1 MSYTVVNDPGVC
13 VRKLVVC
20 SAIYRGVNM
29 NMEERISR
37 INELYHKS
45 QAEGLNDEEREEQER
60 LRKEYVANI
69 RANLKG
75 QLDGITIQHPDGSK
89 EKLSERHGNKK

>member
-1 MSYTVVNDPGVC
+1 M
-13 VRKLVVC
+13 
-20 SAIYRGVNM
+20 RGGYAYISIVLEQGILAVWEQRVSNM
-29 NMEERISR
+29 NMEERIAR

-45 QAEGLNDEEREEQER
+45 QAEGLSDEEREEQTR

-75 QLDGITIQHPDGSK
+75 HLDSITIQHPDGTK
-89 EKLSERHGNKK
+89 EKLSGKYGNKE

>member
-1 MSYTVVNDPGVC
+1 MRKGIEEIHFYTIACNARRSVH
-13 VRKLVVC
+13 
-20 SAIYRGVNM
+20 RGVTM

-45 QAEGLNDEEREEQER
+45 QAEGLSDEEREEQAR

-75 QLDGITIQHPDGSK
+75 QLDSITIQHLDGSK
-89 EKLSERHGNKK
+89 EKLSEKYGNKE